1 MNIKSIL
8 LSALTEYK
16 KTNQNFLCHEVE
28 ELQRKGL
35 INENELSET
44 LRFIKHSIDRN
55 YTLTGFLRYS
65 DVQYSE
71 ILGPNN
77 AWCSDE
83 ALAYR
88 VKWIENLIK
97 TL

>member
-1 MNIKSIL
+1 M
-8 LSALTEYK
+8 
-16 KTNQNFLCHEVE
+16 CHEVE

-35 INENELSET
+35 INKYELSDT
-44 LRFIKHSIDRN
+44 LAFIACNIDGN
-55 YTLTGFLRYS
+55 FTLTGFLRYS

-71 ILGPNN
+71 IVGPNN
-77 AWCSDE
+77 AWTSDE